1 MRPRATVTVVGLLLL
16 AGCSSGGQPPQSSP
30 PPPPRPDQ
38 ALVAWAETVC
48 AQVSAL
54 DELRPEDGT
63 GAAPYQVSSAVGYAL
78 DELAALDASGLADAD
93 SYVATLTRALERLR
107 DELPAGDDTPPSP
120 GRVTELLGELGPQ
133 EPELAASLHLAPSCT
148 PLDPPPAMTTE

>member
-1 MRPRATVTVVGLLLL
+1 M
-16 AGCSSGGQPPQSSP
+16 
-30 PPPPRPDQ
+30 
-38 ALVAWAETVC
+38 C

-63 GAAPYQVSSAVGYAL
+63 EAAPYQVSSTVGHAL

-107 DELPAGDDTPPSP
+107 DELPAGADTPPSP
-120 GRVTELLGELGPQ
+120 ERVTARSGT
-133 EPELAASLHLAPSCT
+133 LATSLHLAPSCT